1 MQERTQDAL
10 VYARHYGC
18 PHLFI
23 TFTCNPKWVEITKE
37 LWEGQKPSDRHDI
50 LARVFR
56 QKLIV
61 MINLLT
67 KHKVFGLCKCYIYTI
82 EWQKRGNFIISNVNS
97 Q

>member
-37 LWEGQKPSDRHDI
+37 LWEGQKPSD
-50 LARVFR
+50 
-56 QKLIV
+56 
-61 MINLLT
+61 
-67 KHKVFGLCKCYIYTI
+67 
-82 EWQKRGNFIISNVNS
+82 
-97 Q
+97 